1 MRTFPKR
8 SPLRLGARAK
18 EPVGA
23 IRVPGLVAPTRPSQP
38 ALDVDASTR
47 AVRGRHLAPDDAV
60 VVQVEPAVAE

>member
-38 ALDVDASTR
+38 ALAMSMRRRVPS
-47 AVRGRHLAPDDAV
+47 AVGTSRRTMLSSSRLSP
-60 VVQVEPAVAE
+60 P